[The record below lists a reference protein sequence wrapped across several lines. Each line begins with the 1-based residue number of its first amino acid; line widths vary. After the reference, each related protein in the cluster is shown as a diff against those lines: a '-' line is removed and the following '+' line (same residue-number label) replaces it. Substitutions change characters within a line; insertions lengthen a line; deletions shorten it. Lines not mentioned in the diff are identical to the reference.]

1 MSASTTFTPQAWLSL
16 DNDELTDEIINE
28 SLASIH
34 DDLWVVSA
42 CVDRILNDTAVQH
55 TLLTLGLS
63 RAERVVQRCS
73 NIVALASPKANSN
86 TLLSHF
92 QSSPA
97 DAQLCHLRTVLLRRL
112 DRLSTYV
119 EMEKEFPKGTEM
131 EVDDVIEEWEDDP
144 WADSG
149 ATTSSKPT
157 PQTKHMEPPPISLS
171 DFLQNDLLWSAC
183 QLATSEAFS
192 ALHILQKKHST
203 ELWPARFKIQSCIP
217 EHIHPTQCSYLFPA
231 LDITASRESIYSS
244 EKWREE
250 GDFSELPDTL
260 EAITKSGFEL
270 PAITDSDK
278 ALEFTPVKDPLTTE
292 ELSAWYKNRAE
303 YVISSTGMIDTAL
316 ALVQHAASQGIPALD
331 ELGEELSL
339 LSKLV
344 YEAPQGDDVKD
355 DWTLD
360 HWYSMDPPSVV
371 RAYLSHASPESLAR
385 CISHLVMPYLYV
397 LEAKAERAQK
407 PDPALPTR
415 ILYDYVLTTTLENVA
430 AIFEAS
436 KPTYPA
442 AQRIIKNDE
451 DMVRI
456 ALASLYSSD
465 SLDEWTT
472 MSRIFECLPVW
483 DISHNDDEDTGEA
496 ADTTVNSLGSFVTP
510 RTNQPHCTANE
521 LMLFLQP
528 LPLPSLSRLLDILD
542 VHLESGEIL
551 SRWSIPAPLRWF
563 LQGSDNINEQRAWAN
578 RMARRAGGNNDRL
591 DGIDDWEWL
600 LADMLK
606 LTGNGDSSARGAF
619 SLLSKEEVSSI
630 FLNGLLSTGSEF
642 YFILPSG

>member
-1 MSASTTFTPQAWLSL
+1 MF
-16 DNDELTDEIINE
+16 
-28 SLASIH
+28 
-34 DDLWVVSA
+34 
-42 CVDRILNDTAVQH
+42 
-55 TLLTLGLS
+55 
-63 RAERVVQRCS
+63 
-73 NIVALASPKANSN
+73 
-86 TLLSHF
+86 
-92 QSSPA
+92 
-97 DAQLCHLRTVLLRRL
+97 
-112 DRLSTYV
+112 
-119 EMEKEFPKGTEM
+119 
-131 EVDDVIEEWEDDP
+131 
-144 WADSG
+144 
-149 ATTSSKPT
+149 
-157 PQTKHMEPPPISLS
+157 
-171 DFLQNDLLWSAC
+171 
-183 QLATSEAFS
+183 
-192 ALHILQKKHST
+192 
-203 ELWPARFKIQSCIP
+203 
-217 EHIHPTQCSYLFPA
+217 
-231 LDITASRESIYSS
+231 
-244 EKWREE
+244 
-250 GDFSELPDTL
+250 
-260 EAITKSGFEL
+260 
-270 PAITDSDK
+270 
-278 ALEFTPVKDPLTTE
+278 
-292 ELSAWYKNRAE
+292 
-303 YVISSTGMIDTAL
+303 
-316 ALVQHAASQGIPALD
+316 
-331 ELGEELSL
+331 
-339 LSKLV
+339 
-344 YEAPQGDDVKD
+344 
-355 DWTLD
+355 
-360 HWYSMDPPSVV
+360 
-371 RAYLSHASPESLAR
+371 
-385 CISHLVMPYLYV
+385 
-397 LEAKAERAQK
+397 LEAKAERTQK

-630 FLNGLLSTGSEF
+630 FLSGLLSTGSEF
-642 YFILPSG
+642 YFILPSGLLNVHNFTDFEIAKTMLYGPQHKIKLNPETIEAVCLSASHEFYDNASSGNYNTGDMKLAYEWYDISNLFTGSLLTYVLA